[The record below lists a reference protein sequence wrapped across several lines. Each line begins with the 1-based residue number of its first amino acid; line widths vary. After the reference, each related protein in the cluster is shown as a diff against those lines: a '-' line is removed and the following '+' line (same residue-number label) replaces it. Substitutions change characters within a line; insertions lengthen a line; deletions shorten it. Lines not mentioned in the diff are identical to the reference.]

1 MACMYG
7 DGTAIDAVTGGA
19 ERREPLE
26 AGRDAGALLGRVESE
41 TLGEGEGETA
51 AITPLTTL

>member
-1 MACMYG
+1 MYG
-7 DGTAIDAVTGGA
+7 DDTAIGAVTGGA

-41 TLGEGEGETA
+41 NFGEGEGETVDM
-51 AITPLTTL
+51 TPLTTL